1 MALRSWRAQLPLGR
15 AITDRL
21 CFKLVLTCIFHLRSW
36 QILESHKLLFSE
48 SFFAHE
54 HKMYV
59 LNLEMVQ

>member
-1 MALRSWRAQLPLGR
+1 MPLRSLHVWFPLGR
-15 AITDRL
+15 VITNRL
-21 CFKLVLTCIFHLRSW
+21 CFKLVLTCVFHLCSW

-59 LNLEMVQ
+59 LDLEIVQ